1 MKQEQEFLIQEE
13 KKQKEKLEKNKWKK
27 YEN

>member
-13 KKQKEKLEKNKWKK
+13 KKQKEKLEKNNWKK